1 MLGQLHVAAVQLRVI
16 PARFGDARLQIIGHH
31 DAGGPAIEV
40 QRVDV
45 RALPGREVLT
55 AGHFNVQI
63 PAGTQRTRKHLRL
76 PDLARVGIGDRQRIA
91 AEIHEHAL
99 ASDVLEAHD
108 HVLAAKP
115 TVVVRAELGVAPTVR
130 VVTLVLQP
138 QQLEGDM
145 LAPRPL
151 VVHLEP
157 IRRWASGPILLL
169 AALEEPRFQGTPVQV
184 IGQRPAQASTLGP
197 CEVALNGRRTDAD
210 ALADLTVAESLRG
223 QAQDFHDPS
232 HRYSPL
238 WHVGLPR

>member
-1 MLGQLHVAAVQLRVI
+1 M
-16 PARFGDARLQIIGHH
+16 
-31 DAGGPAIEV
+31 
-40 QRVDV
+40 

-99 ASDVLEAHD
+99 ACHVLEAHD

-115 TVVVRAELGVAPTVR
+115 TVVMCAELDVPPTVR

-151 VVHLEP
+151 VVHFEP

-169 AALEEPRFQGTPVQV
+169 AALEQPRFQGKPVQV
-184 IGQRPAQASTLGP
+184 IGQRPAQASALGP
-197 CEVALNGRRTDAD
+197 CEVTLNGRRIDTD

-223 QAQDFHDPS
+223 QAQDFYDPS

>member
-1 MLGQLHVAAVQLRVI
+1 MA
-16 PARFGDARLQIIGHH
+16 
-31 DAGGPAIEV
+31 
-40 QRVDV
+40 
-45 RALPGREVLT
+45 
-55 AGHFNVQI
+55 
-63 PAGTQRTRKHLRL
+63 
-76 PDLARVGIGDRQRIA
+76 LAR
-91 AEIHEHAL
+91 
-99 ASDVLEAHD
+99 DVLEAHD

-169 AALEEPRFQGTPVQV
+169 AALEQPRFQGKPVQV
-184 IGQRPAQASTLGP
+184 VGQRPAQAGALGSP
-197 CEVALNGRRTDAD
+197 DVALNGRRTDAD